1 MLRILEI
8 SRHKVSHVL
17 HELSTALFFFEKGII
32 DFVPS
37 FLSESSD
44 TITCATVLMTS
55 SRNVQKY
62 LSFYLIPNTRV
73 CCNYHS
79 AFVISVVV
87 FQ

>member
-17 HELSTALFFFEKGII
+17 HELSIALGFFEKAII

-37 FLSESSD
+37 FLSGLSD
-44 TITCATVLMTS
+44 TLSCPTVLITS

-62 LSFYLIPNTRV
+62 LSFCVIPNTRV
-73 CCNYHS
+73 
-79 AFVISVVV
+79 
-87 FQ
+87 